1 MPRAC
6 PVECHADDW
15 ECRTT
20 TRNVSLHGASPWH
33 PRGPSLRQLLSC
45 KREPPWDKPMASLRT
60 TSPWHRLGRQ
70 AHGQRLGDVCF
81 FPADFRRWGFVL
93 RLLLAEDHI
102 HTMRFSIV

>member
-1 MPRAC
+1 MGLAHGIHVALHCGNFLPAS
-6 PVECHADDW
+6 
-15 ECRTT
+15 
-20 TRNVSLHGASPWH
+20 VSLHGTSPWH

-60 TSPWHRLGRQ
+60 TSPW
-70 AHGQRLGDVCF
+70 QRLGDVRF

-102 HTMRFSIV
+102 HTMRFSIVGQRDLAIGLK